1 MKYRLIA
8 IAALL
13 SGVVSVTSCIDP
25 DQTQDVIIQNDL
37 AAIEKYIEENTLPT
51 AKEYADPVEGF
62 YMFWETS
69 VDTTLNDQILRL
81 DTVKMNYTGKLL
93 SNTVF
98 DSSFEQVAK
107 DNGIYNAQRKYEPM
121 TTPLGVQDPV
131 TGAGL
136 IFGFEYA
143 ASLMK
148 PGEKATVIFRSG
160 WGYGGQIQERIPAN
174 SPLVFELELLEVK
187 NGPNHK

>member
-8 IAALL
+8 FAALL
-13 SGVVSVTSCIDP
+13 LGAASVLSCIDP
-25 DQTQDVIIQNDL
+25 DQTHEVIIQNDL
-37 AAIEKYIEENTLPT
+37 AAIEKYIDENTLPT
-51 AKEYADPVEGF
+51 AKEHADPAEGF

-69 VDTTLNDQILRL
+69 VDTTLNNQIFKL

-93 SNTVF
+93 SNKIF
-98 DSSFEQVAK
+98 DSSIEQIAK
-107 DNGIYNAQRKYEPM
+107 ENGIYNAQRKYV
-121 TTPLGVQDPV
+121 PLEKALG
-131 TGAGL
+131 TGL

-160 WGYGGQIQERIPAN
+160 WGYGGQAQDRIPAN